1 MSLVREILQSFS
13 PSKIY
18 KKLFSE
24 QKLNEAENE
33 LEVTQLNQKIKN
45 LKEQRET
52 QNELIRKYK
61 VEIAELEHE
70 LAVIRENVKS
80 LDERCQKR
88 TQLEP

>member
-1 MSLVREILQSFS
+1 
-13 PSKIY
+13 
-18 KKLFSE
+18 
-24 QKLNEAENE
+24 
-33 LEVTQLNQKIKN
+33 VTQLNQKIKK

>member
-1 MSLVREILQSFS
+1 MQLFY
-13 PSKIY
+13 PKIF
-18 KKLFSE
+18 LTE

-33 LEVTQLNQKIKN
+33 LEATQLNQKIKN
-45 LKEQRET
+45 LWEQREA

-70 LAVIRENVKS
+70 LATIRENVKS
-80 LDERCQKR
+80 LEDRCYRR